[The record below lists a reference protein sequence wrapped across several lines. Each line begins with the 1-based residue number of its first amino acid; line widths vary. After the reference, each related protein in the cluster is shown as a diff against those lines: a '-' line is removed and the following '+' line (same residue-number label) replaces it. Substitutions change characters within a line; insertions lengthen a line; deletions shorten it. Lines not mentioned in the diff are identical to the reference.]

1 MKKLIELIKAKVK
14 AIAEKVKA
22 YFKAA
27 TVKSVVKDVIKAVVK
42 FFDWKFSRN
51 TVSILASLIVY
62 YECYK
67 VLGFILLA
75 ASVVMLISDIV
86 SYLKSKKKAEA
97 NTPTAATVV

>member
-1 MKKLIELIKAKVK
+1 MKKLSELIKAK
-14 AIAEKVKA
+14 IAAVKA
-22 YFKAA
+22 YFKTA
-27 TVKSVVKDVIKAVVK
+27 TVKGVVKDVVKAVVK

-75 ASVVMLISDIV
+75 SSLIMLISDIV

-97 NTPTAATVV
+97 NTSTTTAVVA